1 MHAVTFRSPF
11 EVACVE
17 VTDPVLEAPTDAIV
31 RVELA
36 AICGSDLHVYRGVE
50 AGLDPGTVL
59 GHEFLGTITAVGAAV
74 QRHRRGD
81 RVVSPFSS
89 CCGACWFCQRGL
101 TSRCQ
106 DSQLFGWVQDG
117 RGLQG
122 GQAELVRVPHADASL
137 VAVPADVGLEPA
149 LLAGDVLATGFH
161 AAAQGE
167 VGAGDVVVVI
177 GLGPIGL
184 CALLGSKERG
194 AGAVFGVDS
203 VPERLE
209 LAARFGGVPLGDL
222 ASAGGASVRAALVGG
237 RADVVIENYRLGT
250 MDKLGLGWPQ
260 LEPRN
265 PGLVYCS
272 LSGFGRTGPYA
283 DRGGFDLVAQGMSG
297 LMSITG
303 EGPGRPPVKC
313 GAPVSDITAGILA
326 AMGILGAL
334 WHRQATGR
342 GQCVDTS
349 LFEAGIVHTY
359 WQSAIA
365 FATGVAPG
373 AMGSAHPLNAPYQA
387 FPTADGWINV

>member
-209 LAARFGGVPLGDL
+209 LAARFGGVPLDH
-222 ASAGGASVRAALVGG
+222 SAQDVDAAVRAATGG
-237 RADVVIENYRLGT
+237 RGADVVIEAVGHADATALAWRLARNGGT
-250 MDKLGLGWPQ
+250 LSVPGVHNEPAFALRPGQLYDKNLT
-260 LEPRN
+260 
-265 PGLVYCS
+265 Y
-272 LSGFGRTGPYA
+272 RTG
-283 DRGGFDLVAQGMSG
+283 R
-297 LMSITG
+297 
-303 EGPGRPPVKC
+303 
-313 GAPVSDITAGILA
+313 APVRALMPELLARLRRGDLDLA
-326 AMGILGAL
+326 ALIS
-334 WHRQATGR
+334 HRLPLADAAHGY
-342 GQCVDTS
+342 S
-349 LFEAGIVHTY
+349 LFERKLDRCTKVLLVPD
-359 WQSAIA
+359 QR
-365 FATGVAPG
+365 
-373 AMGSAHPLNAPYQA
+373 
-387 FPTADGWINV
+387 